1 MVVPICDNIYTN
13 SCFSELLVDFGH
25 EHGVRGDF
33 QCLRPRE
40 YLMDVV
46 SLSLQNIS
54 LIICFKT

>member
-13 SCFSELLVDFGH
+13 SCFSEFLVDFGH
-25 EHGVRGDF
+25 EYGVRGDF

-46 SLSLQNIS
+46 SLSLQNIN
-54 LIICFKT
+54 LIIHFKT